1 MYNKKNNENKVSFL
15 LPAHMS
21 QEGKKNN
28 GNIEKTTFI
37 SFLSRKRLKNTQ
49 K

>member
-21 QEGKKNN
+21 QEGKKN
-28 GNIEKTTFI
+28 GNIEKKL
-37 SFLSRKRLKNTQ
+37 LSDFSRGKG
-49 K
+49 